1 MISMKFNRDK
11 INMKKINDILGKIK
25 LNPKLK

>member
-1 MISMKFNRDK
+1 MISMKFNREK

-25 LNPKLK
+25 LKPKIK